1 MAPDND
7 ANDYDLQ
14 ADMDSLHI
22 MPLCVVPFSTRAL
35 KHARLLKNSRLESV
49 VEMFHGPRTGS
60 GQVDP
65 MQLAPILD
73 WAGKDGEEDLRVVC
87 ALSKLNSYDVYG
99 LRVELRN
106 LNIPLVDAEALHL
119 SEAKKAELHGY
130 MRTFTEPLLKQI
142 YGDAETIAGDIDSL
156 IGLFSQPDREKALD
170 NIRLMARRLN
180 VDVAE
185 IPRFLEDY
193 GDIYLSLAYYRQ
205 CLDRLLP
212 IVQSFSDMAKELR
225 HNEIVADEPLRS
237 TCDEIV
243 DRLDYITCSLLAR
256 FDCFDKQ
263 SSRMWQNISAA
274 SFRNLR
280 QLVMGHHATVGGVL
294 CSLQCKMDLWQLEC
308 GGTHAGPVRQA
319 AFVMSHMR
327 NGMDKIKKIED
338 SAPEIN
344 AA

>member
-1 MAPDND
+1 MAPDENTSD
-7 ANDYDLQ
+7 SDVQ
-14 ADMDSLHI
+14 ADMDALHV
-22 MPLCVVPFSTRAL
+22 MPLSVVPFSTRAL
-35 KHARLLKNSRLESV
+35 KHARLRKNSRLESV

-65 MQLAPILD
+65 MQLAPLLD
-73 WAGKDGEEDLRVVC
+73 WAGKDGEEDLRTVIS
-87 ALSKLNSYDVYG
+87 LSKLNSYDVYG

-106 LNIPLVDAEALHL
+106 LNIPLIDAEALHL
-119 SEAKKAELHGY
+119 SDTKKAELHGY

-142 YGDAETIAGDIDSL
+142 YGDDETSAGDIDSL

-170 NIRLMARRLN
+170 NIRLMAQRLN
-180 VDVAE
+180 VTVED

-205 CLDRLLP
+205 CLDRLFP
-212 IVQSFSDMAKELR
+212 VVESFTGLVKDLR
-225 HNEIVADEPLRS
+225 ETEIVADEALRA
-237 TCDEIV
+237 TCDEII

-256 FDCFDKQ
+256 FDSFDKQ

-274 SFRNLR
+274 SFSRLR
-280 QLVMGHHATVGGVL
+280 RLVMGHHATVGGVL
-294 CSLQCKMDLWQLEC
+294 CSLQCKMELWQVEC

-327 NGMDKIKKIED
+327 NGLDKIKTIED
-338 SAPEIN
+338 SAPKIE